1 MDWNSNDFLIQRA
14 YTKIA
19 DTVEILRWVT
29 RHIND
34 VEVTSLADAEFE
46 SLIGL
51 ARKTLKNFRTISLQH
66 GKPMDLQDAA
76 VGLCYHALRAKRRLE
91 QVKMEED
98 TEQSCQRQCEYL
110 EKMLS
115 EVSQKLILSKRGGR
129 IFDHNARCV
138 KPP

>member
-1 MDWNSNDFLIQRA
+1 MDWNSNDSPIQRA

-46 SLIGL
+46 SSIGL
-51 ARKTLKNFRTISLQH
+51 ARKALKKFRRISSQH
-66 GKPMDLQDAA
+66 GKPIDLQEEA
-76 VGLCYHALRAKRRLE
+76 VRFYCHARRAKGRLE

>member
-34 VEVTSLADAEFE
+34 VKVTDLADAEFE

-51 ARKTLKNFRTISLQH
+51 ARKDLVKFRMISSPH
-66 GKPMDLQDAA
+66 AKPMDLQDAA
-76 VGLCYHALRAKRRLE
+76 VRLCSHALRAKRRLE

-115 EVSQKLILSKRGGR
+115 EVSKKLILSKRGGR
-129 IFDHNARCV
+129 IFDRSTHCV
-138 KPP
+138 KLP

>member
-34 VEVTSLADAEFE
+34 VKVTDLADAEFE

-51 ARKTLKNFRTISLQH
+51 ARKDLVKFRMVSSPH
-66 GKPMDLQDAA
+66 AKPMDLQDAA
-76 VGLCYHALRAKRRLE
+76 VRLCSHALRAKQRLE
-91 QVKMEED
+91 QVNMKED

-115 EVSQKLILSKRGGR
+115 EVSKKLILSKRGAR
-129 IFDHNARCV
+129 IFDRSTHCV
-138 KPP
+138 KLP

>member
-51 ARKTLKNFRTISLQH
+51 ARKTLKNFRMISLQH
-66 GKPMDLQDAA
+66 GEPMDLQDAA
-76 VGLCYHALRAKRRLE
+76 VELCYHALRAKRRLE

-98 TEQSCQRQCEYL
+98 TEQSCQRQCGYL
-110 EKMLS
+110 EKLLS

-129 IFDHNARCV
+129 IFDHSTHCV
-138 KPP
+138 KLP